1 MWSEAVT
8 AKRIC
13 MGKGESKWAVN
24 EAEGGAGRW
33 NFCGKEETHEE
44 AGSGGAVKRF
54 KKTICKDFDRSVN
67 NFALLIC

>member
-24 EAEGGAGRW
+24 EAQGEAGRW
-33 NFCGKEETHEE
+33 NFYGKEETPEE
-44 AGSGGAVKRF
+44 ACSGGAAKRF

-67 NFALLIC
+67 NSALLIC